1 LWRKRPFS
9 FLLLKNP
16 DKKSE
21 YVKADDNQF
30 DVDGQLRNGEYREY
44 FKDDSLSCEGVYLNG
59 EKTGEWRYYFA

>member
-1 LWRKRPFS
+1 M
-9 FLLLKNP
+9 
-16 DKKSE
+16 
-21 YVKADDNQF
+21 KADDNQF